1 MAIPDDNIIQ
11 QELLALIAA
20 KPNKRVHASNA
31 YDELAP
37 LHPELT
43 HQELTERYQNSVSKW
58 ANRVQFARLH
68 LVNKGLLYRAKDGPN
83 ASAGYWVLTPAGE
96 TVASK
101 HFQVSTGTASN
112 QFADQFERKLPAEK
126 VAEQRAVI
134 GVAFVRSPTVRMAA
148 LQRSG
153 GQCEYCNTPGFK
165 TPDGRIYLETHHI
178 QPLSEGGADSIINVI
193 ALCPNHH
200 REAHFGNQSG
210 LMRAKMEEIIQKRNA
225 K

>member
-20 KPNKRVHASNA
+20 KPNKRVHASTA

-68 LVNKGLLYRAKDGPN
+68 LVNKGLLYRANEGPN
-83 ASAGYWVLTPAGE
+83 ASPGYWALTPTGE
-96 TVASK
+96 AAVAKHVQASK
-101 HFQVSTGTASN
+101 GAASN
-112 QFADQFERKLPAEK
+112 QFTDQFERTELPEK
-126 VAEQRAVI
+126 AAEQRVI
-134 GVAFVRSPTVRMAA
+134 IGTAFVRSPAVRMAA

-153 GQCEYCNTPGFK
+153 GQCEYCNAPGFK
-165 TPDGRIYLETHHI
+165 TLDDRIYLETHHI
-178 QPLSEGGADSIINVI
+178 RPLCEGGADAISNVI

-200 REAHFGNQSG
+200 REAHFGSQSER
-210 LMRAKMEEIIQKRNA
+210 MRIKMQEIIYTRNA